1 MRFSGGWLYSHN
13 LPKQQLRNSFKY
25 RKGRLSCFVYI
36 SCENFKSSDIC
47 STFWKLPHANYTP
60 PLHPPLY
67 NPLLPSLCLTFSLS
81 SPLSPSL
88 PHVPLTPDNNNIWP
102 RVTKPIRSHMNSS
115 SPTSPPPLALREWF
129 NPLSTVRE
137 TANTKEAH
145 ILVAQEA
152 YSQIR

>member
-88 PHVPLTPDNNNIWP
+88 PHVPLPPT
-102 RVTKPIRSHMNSS
+102 TTTFGHE
-115 SPTSPPPLALREWF
+115 SPSPFVPTWIAPLQPPPPLALREWF

-137 TANTKEAH
+137 TASTKEAH